1 MSKLDELEPGQLH
14 PDAKAMAKR
23 NYAYTVRNSDGGY
36 EIAFPELPG
45 CATYGDTLE
54 EALSNVE
61 EAKLVWISA
70 MLKSG
75 FAVPPPRDNIDF
87 SGRLLLRC
95 SSGLHRALSD
105 LAALEEVSLNQ
116 YVVQALSEKVGS
128 EQTRKLYQRALDD
141 LKAMTFRA
149 EVVGYWA
156 PLELDV
162 SMGVARGPNM
172 LREVA

>member
-1 MSKLDELEPGQLH
+1 MSKPDELEPGQLH

-36 EIAFPELPG
+36 EITFPELPG

-54 EALSNVE
+54 EVLSNVE

-75 FAVPPPRDNIDF
+75 FAVPAPRDNIGF
-87 SGRLLLRC
+87 SGKFLVRC
-95 SSGLHRALSD
+95 SASLHRALSD
-105 LAALEEVSLNQ
+105 MAALEEVSLNQ
-116 YVVQALSEKVGS
+116 YIVQALGEKVGY
-128 EQTRKLYQRALDD
+128 EQRRKLYRRAMDD
-141 LKAMTFRA
+141 LKAMTFHA

-156 PLELDV
+156 PLEIKV
-162 SMGVARGPNM
+162 SMDARRGS
-172 LREVA
+172 EAQGKAA